1 MATATATADDG
12 MNYHRMLNLSVVLAE
27 AHAEARELEDEELRA
42 CGEEEIRAYYESG
55 GRDVPVGVRER
66 RCEQA
71 GGGREVNDGRASA
84 LGDAKE
90 RAMLNKHEDAAADY
104 RRHVFKT
111 GIPFRKHGLFP
122 MRDALLMEL
131 SRDNSLRAFQK
142 ATPGLGRGV
151 FVTCESWAVGDDAAK
166 RGLDLRYFYRERART
181 GSSEYPE
188 LVGVARVG
196 DTGAI
201 GIQTYNLAHGGCIET
216 IRDEATAELVKCWR
230 APCCVT
236 IEMNVKIKKPLPLH
250 HTVKIQ
256 VQIKEVQS
264 HGLRIWTTA
273 RLTDPSAPLGEDVL
287 ATCEAQLCDSGM
299 LNRMREE

>member
-1 MATATATADDG
+1 MATVTATADDG

-201 GIQTYNLAHGGCIET
+201 GVHTYNLAHGGCIET
-216 IRDEATAELVKCWR
+216 ILDEATAELVKCWR